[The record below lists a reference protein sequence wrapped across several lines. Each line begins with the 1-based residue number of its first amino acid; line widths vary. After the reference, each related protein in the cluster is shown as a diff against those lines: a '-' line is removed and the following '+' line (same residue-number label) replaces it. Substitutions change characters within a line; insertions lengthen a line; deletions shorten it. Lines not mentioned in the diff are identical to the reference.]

1 MGQAKPHVGGGPE
14 AQKPIIQHKRNHSNT
29 PPPPVVP
36 TLATTDIEAGAKLE
50 EE

>member
-1 MGQAKPHVGGGPE
+1 MGQAKPHVGGGPG
-14 AQKPIIQHKRNHSNT
+14 AQKPIIQYKRNHSNT
-29 PPPPVVP
+29 PPLVP